1 MQTLTGMV
9 GALSAEKIAAAYR
22 KLLPAPFR
30 VRMQRTAR

>member
-1 MQTLTGMV
+1 MQKLTGIV

-30 VRMQRTAR
+30 MRMQKTPR